1 MANVSVIKLKIR
13 RGTDAQRKLIVLDQ
27 GEIGY
32 TTDSKRL
39 FVGDSNGTQGG
50 VPTAVKYYA
59 TSTGITAATNTS
71 TDLLYTIQTGDIV
84 YDSTSS
90 HIYILTG
97 SNTSF
102 NFLSAYKQLV

>member
-39 FVGDSNGTQGG
+39 FVGDVNGTQGG
-50 VPTAVKYYA
+50 VPTAIKYYP
-59 TSTGITAATNTS
+59 TTTGITNATTTS
-71 TDLLYTIQTGDIV
+71 TDYLYTIQTGDIV
-84 YDSTSS
+84 YDSTLS

-97 SNTSF
+97 ANTF
-102 NFLSAYKQLV
+102 YNTLTAYRQLV